1 MKKIT
6 ILSLS
11 LLTLFSS
18 LAHARDDIGAYSI
31 SEVLSSETAKAKLGS
46 DVQFYFGEQA
56 YAEPLQKLGDLRTNK
71 KTNAFNKSD
80 KEACEWVFL
89 SAMIALK
96 KSAVKQGG
104 NAIVNIKSN
113 YKNHLTSSEETFQC
127 GAGAMIAGVALTGEV
142 VKLAE

>member
-6 ILSLS
+6 ILGLS

-18 LAHARDDIGAYSI
+18 IAYARNDIGAYSI
-31 SEVLSSETAKAKLGS
+31 SEALSSETAKAKLGNE
-46 DVQFYFGEQA
+46 VQFYFGEQV
-56 YAEPLQKLGDLRTNK
+56 YAEPLQKLGDLKTNK

-113 YKNHLTSSEETFQC
+113 YKNNLTSSEDTFQC

>member
-1 MKKIT
+1 MKKII
-6 ILSLS
+6 ILGLS
-11 LLTLFSS
+11 SLTLFSS
-18 LAHARDDIGAYSI
+18 LTFARDDIGVYSI
-31 SEVLSSETAKAKLGS
+31 TEVLSSETAKAKLGNE
-46 DVQFYFGEQA
+46 VQFYFGEQA
-56 YAEPLQKLGDLRTNK
+56 YAEPLQKLGDLKTNK

-113 YKNHLTSSEETFQC
+113 YKNHLTSSEDTFQC
-127 GAGAMIAGVALTGEV
+127 GAGAMIAGVALTGEL